1 MQALEAAVHWMA
13 WMLQQHA
20 MTASDLLPVDT
31 ATGNHV
37 ATQLLDFL
45 NCCCSTKAEEVNV
58 QGNKDILKRI
68 TYHGLQWL
76 QQVSLT
82 S

>member
-1 MQALEAAVHWMA
+1 MA
-13 WMLQQHA
+13 WMLQQQA

-31 ATGNHV
+31 ATENHV
-37 ATQLLDFL
+37 ATQLLDLL
-45 NCCCSTKAEEVNV
+45 NCCCSAKTEEVNV
-58 QGNKDILKRI
+58 HGNKDILKHI